1 MPASPMPPASARRR
15 TASSRRRSWS
25 RENWRRRAR
34 RKTPPRRRVGW
45 STSPSTRLPTR
56 SEARRDAMPGS
67 IASRRDPVAALRGPM
82 PGGHLGAVSVAVPR
96 RCNPGAAMPA
106 RLPASA
112 TLAPQRRHTPRM
124 QSSPVDAIRVFV
136 ILVTA
141 ASVVGLVARRIRL
154 PYVVGL
160 VLLGL
165 AAGFVLPEAPRGITP
180 DLVLAVLLPGL
191 IFEASFRTPLE
202 PFRWAVSRVVVLAV
216 PGVILTALVVA
227 VVVHL
232 GTGISLGSGLLV
244 GAMVCA
250 TDPAS
255 VVSTFRRVAAPDR
268 LRTLV
273 EGESLLNDGTSLVIF
288 VVALRIVTGGLGA
301 GDAAIFFVTTLAIS
315 ALIGGVLGFVTVQVL
330 RTVDDHVLEAT
341 ITIACAYGAA
351 VIADGLGESGIIATA
366 VAGLVVGTYG
376 RRVALSA
383 ETEQALDEVWE
394 VAAFVLAALIF
405 LVVGAAIPLPRL
417 LADAGP
423 VAVGVVAVLVA
434 RLLTVYGLLGLGER
448 VIERARRRACLLR
461 PARFRDR
468 RAGARAPGG
477 PARPNCDPDPD
488 LRDRGRHAAL
498 LRPAGW
504 PVRGLR

>member
-1 MPASPMPPASARRR
+1 M
-15 TASSRRRSWS
+15 
-25 RENWRRRAR
+25 E
-34 RKTPPRRRVGW
+34 
-45 STSPSTRLPTR
+45 
-56 SEARRDAMPGS
+56 
-67 IASRRDPVAALRGPM
+67 
-82 PGGHLGAVSVAVPR
+82 
-96 RCNPGAAMPA
+96 
-106 RLPASA
+106 
-112 TLAPQRRHTPRM
+112 
-124 QSSPVDAIRVFV
+124 SSPVDAIRVFV
-136 ILVTA
+136 LLVTA
-141 ASVVGLVARRIRL
+141 ASVVGVVAGRIRL
-154 PYVVGL
+154 PYAVGL

-165 AAGFVLPEAPRGITP
+165 AAGYVLPEAARGITP

-301 GDAAIFFVTTLAIS
+301 GDAAVFFVTTLAIS

-448 VIERARRRACLLR
+448 VIERARRGRPSFASSVRA
-461 PARFRDR
+461 A
-468 RAGARAPGG
+468 AGARWSLAGPEGPSVVPLAWLHVLSFAGLRGSVTVALALALPAGLPDRAAVQTLTFGIVVATLLVFGLLAGPFVGWALGREPAEPGDGAPATPSGETPAAPGG
-477 PARPNCDPDPD
+477 GTPATP
-488 LRDRGRHAAL
+488 AAG
-498 LRPAGW
+498 AA
-504 PVRGLR
+504 

>member
-1 MPASPMPPASARRR
+1 M
-15 TASSRRRSWS
+15 
-25 RENWRRRAR
+25 E
-34 RKTPPRRRVGW
+34 
-45 STSPSTRLPTR
+45 
-56 SEARRDAMPGS
+56 
-67 IASRRDPVAALRGPM
+67 
-82 PGGHLGAVSVAVPR
+82 
-96 RCNPGAAMPA
+96 
-106 RLPASA
+106 
-112 TLAPQRRHTPRM
+112 
-124 QSSPVDAIRVFV
+124 SSPVDAIRVFV
-136 ILVTA
+136 LLVTA
-141 ASVVGLVARRIRL
+141 ASVMGVVAGRIRL
-154 PYVVGL
+154 PYAVGL

-165 AAGFVLPEAPRGITP
+165 AAGYVLPEAARGITP

-448 VIERARRRACLLR
+448 VIERARRGRPSFASSFRA
-461 PARFRDR
+461 A
-468 RAGARAPGG
+468 AGARWSLAGPEGPSVVPLAWLHVLSFAGLRGSVTVALALALPAGLPDRAAVQTLTFGIVVVTLLVFGLLAGPFVSWVLGRAPAEPGDGAPATTGGGTPATPGG
-477 PARPNCDPDPD
+477 GAPTTP
-488 LRDRGRHAAL
+488 GAA
-498 LRPAGW
+498 GD
-504 PVRGLR
+504 G

>member
-1 MPASPMPPASARRR
+1 
-15 TASSRRRSWS
+15 
-25 RENWRRRAR
+25 
-34 RKTPPRRRVGW
+34 
-45 STSPSTRLPTR
+45 
-56 SEARRDAMPGS
+56 
-67 IASRRDPVAALRGPM
+67 
-82 PGGHLGAVSVAVPR
+82 
-96 RCNPGAAMPA
+96 
-106 RLPASA
+106 
-112 TLAPQRRHTPRM
+112 M
-124 QSSPVDAIRVFV
+124 QSNPIEAIRVFV
-136 ILVTA
+136 LLVTA
-141 ASVVGLVARRIRL
+141 ASVVGLVAGRIRL

-165 AAGFVLPEAPRGITP
+165 AAGYVLPEVPGGITP

-227 VVVHL
+227 VVVHV
-232 GTGISLGSGLLV
+232 GTGLSLGSGLLV

-255 VVSTFRRVAAPDR
+255 VTATFRRIAAPDR

-301 GDAAIFFVTTLAIS
+301 GDAAVFFVTTLVAS
-315 ALIGGVLGFVTVQVL
+315 ALIGGLLGFVTVQVL
-330 RTVDDHVLEAT
+330 RTIDDHVLEAT

-351 VIADGLGESGIIATA
+351 VIADGLSESGIIATA

-376 RRVALSA
+376 RRVALTA
-383 ETEQALDEVWE
+383 ATEQALDEVWE

-423 VAVGVVAVLVA
+423 VAWGVFAVVVA
-434 RLLTVYGLLGLGER
+434 RLLTVYGLLGFGER
-448 VIERARRRACLLR
+448 VIARLGGGASVTRGMVA
-461 PARFRDR
+461 A
-468 RAGARAPGG
+468 AGARWLPPRHSAGPNVVPVAWLHVLAFAGLRGSVTVALALALPASLPDRTAIQTLTFGIVVVTLLVFGLLAGPFVGWALGRAPMSVGESPPAGPDVTTAAPG
-477 PARPNCDPDPD
+477 PT
-488 LRDRGRHAAL
+488 
-498 LRPAGW
+498 
-504 PVRGLR
+504 

>member
-1 MPASPMPPASARRR
+1 M
-15 TASSRRRSWS
+15 
-25 RENWRRRAR
+25 E
-34 RKTPPRRRVGW
+34 
-45 STSPSTRLPTR
+45 
-56 SEARRDAMPGS
+56 
-67 IASRRDPVAALRGPM
+67 
-82 PGGHLGAVSVAVPR
+82 
-96 RCNPGAAMPA
+96 
-106 RLPASA
+106 
-112 TLAPQRRHTPRM
+112 
-124 QSSPVDAIRVFV
+124 SSPVEAIRVFV

-165 AAGFVLPEAPRGITP
+165 GAGFALPETALGISP

-202 PFRWAVSRVVVLAV
+202 PFRWAVSRVVALAV

-255 VVSTFRRVAAPDR
+255 IVATFRGVEAPAR

-273 EGESLLNDGTSLVIF
+273 EGESLLNDGTSLVVF

-301 GDAAIFFVTTLAIS
+301 ADAAVFFVTTLTAS
-315 ALIGGVLGFVTVQVL
+315 VAIGGVLGFVCVQVL
-330 RTVDDHVLEAT
+330 RTLDDHVLEAT

-351 VIADGLGESGIIATA
+351 VIADGLGESGIVATA

-376 RRVALSA
+376 RRVALSVA
-383 ETEQALDEVWE
+383 TEQALDEVWE
-394 VAAFVLAALIF
+394 VAAFILAAFIF
-405 LVVGAAIPLPRL
+405 MIVGAAIPLQRL
-417 LADAGP
+417 VADAGP
-423 VAVGVVAVLVA
+423 VAWGVLAVVLA
-434 RLLTVYGLLGLGER
+434 RLLAVYGLLGAGER
-448 VIERARRRACLLR
+448 VLARLSGGRATTAKDAVAAMTARWRPLTPPHGPSVVPLGWLHVLAFAGLRGSVTVALALALPATLPDREAIQTLTFGIVVVTLLVFGLLAG
-461 PARFRDR
+461 PFVGWALGRD
-468 RAGARAPGG
+468 PGG
-477 PARPNCDPDPD
+477 RP
-488 LRDRGRHAAL
+488 
-498 LRPAGW
+498 
-504 PVRGLR
+504 

>member
-1 MPASPMPPASARRR
+1 M
-15 TASSRRRSWS
+15 
-25 RENWRRRAR
+25 E
-34 RKTPPRRRVGW
+34 
-45 STSPSTRLPTR
+45 
-56 SEARRDAMPGS
+56 
-67 IASRRDPVAALRGPM
+67 
-82 PGGHLGAVSVAVPR
+82 
-96 RCNPGAAMPA
+96 
-106 RLPASA
+106 
-112 TLAPQRRHTPRM
+112 
-124 QSSPVDAIRVFV
+124 SSPVDAIRVFV
-136 ILVTA
+136 VLVTA
-141 ASVVGLVARRIRL
+141 ASVVGVVAGRIRL
-154 PYVVGL
+154 PYAVGL

-165 AAGFVLPEAPRGITP
+165 AAGYVLPDAARGITP

-202 PFRWAVSRVVVLAV
+202 PFRWAVSRVVVLAL

-255 VVSTFRRVAAPDR
+255 VVSTFRRVAVPDR

-288 VVALRIVTGGLGA
+288 VVALRIVTGGLSA
-301 GDAAIFFVTTLAIS
+301 GDAAIFFVTTLTIS

-330 RTVDDHVLEAT
+330 RTIDDHVLEAT

-417 LADAGP
+417 LDDAGP
-423 VAVGVVAVLVA
+423 VAWGVVAVLVA

-448 VIERARRRACLLR
+448 VTARLRRGRPSLASSVRAA
-461 PARFRDR
+461 
-468 RAGARAPGG
+468 AGARWPLAAPEG
-477 PARPNCDPDPD
+477 PSVVPLAWLHVLSFAG
-488 LRDRGRHAAL
+488 LRGSVTVAL
-498 LRPAGW
+498 ALALPAGL
-504 PVRGLR
+504 PDRAAVQTLTFGIVVVTLLVFGLLAGPFVGWALGRAAAEPGDGTPATPGAAGGG

>member
-1 MPASPMPPASARRR
+1 M
-15 TASSRRRSWS
+15 
-25 RENWRRRAR
+25 E
-34 RKTPPRRRVGW
+34 
-45 STSPSTRLPTR
+45 
-56 SEARRDAMPGS
+56 
-67 IASRRDPVAALRGPM
+67 
-82 PGGHLGAVSVAVPR
+82 
-96 RCNPGAAMPA
+96 
-106 RLPASA
+106 
-112 TLAPQRRHTPRM
+112 
-124 QSSPVDAIRVFV
+124 SSPVDAIRAFV
-136 ILVTA
+136 LLVTA
-141 ASVVGLVARRIRL
+141 ASVVGVVAGRIRL
-154 PYVVGL
+154 PYAVGL

-165 AAGFVLPEAPRGITP
+165 AAGYVLPEAARGITP

-232 GTGISLGSGLLV
+232 GTGISLGSCLLI

-351 VIADGLGESGIIATA
+351 VIADGLNESGIIATA

-383 ETEQALDEVWE
+383 ETKQALDEVWE

-405 LVVGAAIPLPRL
+405 LIVGAAIPLPRL

-448 VIERARRRACLLR
+448 VTERARRGRQSFASSVRAAAAARWSLAGPEGPSVVPLAWLHVLSFAGLRGSVTVALALALPAGLPDRAAVQTLTFGIVVVTLLVFGLLAGPFVGWALGR
-461 PARFRDR
+461 VPAEPGD
-468 RAGARAPGG
+468 GAPATPGG
-477 PARPNCDPDPD
+477 GTSTTPGVAE
-488 LRDRGRHAAL
+488 
-498 LRPAGW
+498 AG
-504 PVRGLR
+504 

>member
-1 MPASPMPPASARRR
+1 M
-15 TASSRRRSWS
+15 
-25 RENWRRRAR
+25 E
-34 RKTPPRRRVGW
+34 
-45 STSPSTRLPTR
+45 
-56 SEARRDAMPGS
+56 
-67 IASRRDPVAALRGPM
+67 
-82 PGGHLGAVSVAVPR
+82 
-96 RCNPGAAMPA
+96 
-106 RLPASA
+106 
-112 TLAPQRRHTPRM
+112 
-124 QSSPVDAIRVFV
+124 SSPVDAIRVFV
-136 ILVTA
+136 LLVTA
-141 ASVVGLVARRIRL
+141 ASVVGVVAGRIRL
-154 PYVVGL
+154 PYAVGL

-165 AAGFVLPEAPRGITP
+165 AAGYVLPEAARGITP

-232 GTGISLGSGLLV
+232 GTGLSLGSGLLV

-301 GDAAIFFVTTLAIS
+301 GDAAIFFVTTLTIS
-315 ALIGGVLGFVTVQVL
+315 ALIGGALGFVTVQVL

-366 VAGLVVGTYG
+366 VAGLVLGTYG

-423 VAVGVVAVLVA
+423 VGVGVIAILVA

-448 VIERARRRACLLR
+448 LIARVRRGRPSLASSVRAAARERWSLAEPEGPSVVPLAWLHVLSFAGLRGSVTVALALALPAGLPDRAAVQTLTFGIVVVTLLVFGLLAGPFVGWALRRA
-461 PARFRDR
+461 PAEAAD
-468 RAGARAPGG
+468 GTPTTPGG
-477 PARPNCDPDPD
+477 EAPATS
-488 LRDRGRHAAL
+488 GAA
-498 LRPAGW
+498 GD
-504 PVRGLR
+504 G

>member
-1 MPASPMPPASARRR
+1 M
-15 TASSRRRSWS
+15 
-25 RENWRRRAR
+25 
-34 RKTPPRRRVGW
+34 
-45 STSPSTRLPTR
+45 
-56 SEARRDAMPGS
+56 D
-67 IASRRDPVAALRGPM
+67 
-82 PGGHLGAVSVAVPR
+82 
-96 RCNPGAAMPA
+96 
-106 RLPASA
+106 
-112 TLAPQRRHTPRM
+112 
-124 QSSPVDAIRVFV
+124 SSPVEAIRVFV

-141 ASVVGLVARRIRL
+141 ASVVGVIAGRIRL

-165 AAGFVLPEAPRGITP
+165 AAGVVLPGAARGISP

-250 TDPAS
+250 TDPAA
-255 VVSTFRRVAAPDR
+255 VVATFRRVAAPDR

-301 GDAAIFFVTTLAIS
+301 ADAAIFFVATLTVS
-315 ALIGGVLGFVTVQVL
+315 VLIGGVLGFVTVQVL
-330 RTVDDHVLEAT
+330 RTLDDHVLEAT

-351 VIADGLGESGIIATA
+351 VIADGLGESGIVATA

-376 RRVALSA
+376 RRVALSVA
-383 ETEQALDEVWE
+383 TEQALDEVWE
-394 VAAFVLAALIF
+394 VAAFVLAAFIF
-405 LVVGAAIPLPRL
+405 LIVGAAIPLSRL

-423 VAVGVVAVLVA
+423 VAWGVLAVILA
-434 RLLTVYGLLGLGER
+434 RLLTVYGLLGFGER
-448 VIERARRRACLLR
+448 LLARIGRWRASVARGAVSAATRGVSAASARWRQR
-461 PARFRDR
+461 PR
-468 RAGARAPGG
+468 PEG
-477 PARPNCDPDPD
+477 PSVVPLAW
-488 LRDRGRHAAL
+488 LHVLASA
-498 LRPAGW
+498 
-504 PVRGLR
+504 GLRGSVTVALALALPANLPDRAAIQTLTFGIVVVTLLVDGLLAGPFVGWALGRSSGGRADLALGRSSGGRADLAATPSDPAATVD

>member
-1 MPASPMPPASARRR
+1 M
-15 TASSRRRSWS
+15 
-25 RENWRRRAR
+25 E
-34 RKTPPRRRVGW
+34 
-45 STSPSTRLPTR
+45 
-56 SEARRDAMPGS
+56 
-67 IASRRDPVAALRGPM
+67 
-82 PGGHLGAVSVAVPR
+82 
-96 RCNPGAAMPA
+96 
-106 RLPASA
+106 
-112 TLAPQRRHTPRM
+112 
-124 QSSPVDAIRVFV
+124 SSPVDAIRVFV
-136 ILVTA
+136 LLVTA
-141 ASVVGLVARRIRL
+141 ASVVGVVAGRIRL
-154 PYVVGL
+154 PYAVGL

-165 AAGFVLPEAPRGITP
+165 AAGYVLPEAARGITP

-227 VVVHL
+227 MVVHL

-448 VIERARRRACLLR
+448 VIERARRGRPSFASSVRA
-461 PARFRDR
+461 A
-468 RAGARAPGG
+468 AGARWSLAG
-477 PARPNCDPDPD
+477 PEGPSVVPLAWLHVLSFAG
-488 LRDRGRHAAL
+488 LRGSVTVAL
-498 LRPAGW
+498 ALALPAGL
-504 PVRGLR
+504 PDRAAVQTLTFGIVVVTLLVFGLLAGPFVGWALGRVPAEPGDGAPATPSGGTSTTPGVAEAG

>member
-1 MPASPMPPASARRR
+1 M
-15 TASSRRRSWS
+15 
-25 RENWRRRAR
+25 E
-34 RKTPPRRRVGW
+34 
-45 STSPSTRLPTR
+45 
-56 SEARRDAMPGS
+56 
-67 IASRRDPVAALRGPM
+67 
-82 PGGHLGAVSVAVPR
+82 
-96 RCNPGAAMPA
+96 
-106 RLPASA
+106 
-112 TLAPQRRHTPRM
+112 
-124 QSSPVDAIRVFV
+124 SSPVDAIRVFV
-136 ILVTA
+136 LLVTA
-141 ASVVGLVARRIRL
+141 ASVVGVVAGRIRL
-154 PYVVGL
+154 PYAVGL

-165 AAGFVLPEAPRGITP
+165 AAGYVLPEAARGITP

-232 GTGISLGSGLLV
+232 GTGLSLGSGLLV

-288 VVALRIVTGGLGA
+288 VVALRIVTGSLGA

-366 VAGLVVGTYG
+366 VARLVVGTYG

-448 VIERARRRACLLR
+448 VVERARRGRPSFASSVRA
-461 PARFRDR
+461 AT
-468 RAGARAPGG
+468 GARWSLAGPEGPSVVPLAWLHVLSFAGLRGSVTVALALALPAGLPDRAAVQTLTFGIVVVTLLVFGLLAGPFVGWALGRAPAEPGG
-477 PARPNCDPDPD
+477 GTPATPGGGTPGTP
-488 LRDRGRHAAL
+488 GAA
-498 LRPAGW
+498 G
-504 PVRGLR
+504 GG

>member
-1 MPASPMPPASARRR
+1 M
-15 TASSRRRSWS
+15 
-25 RENWRRRAR
+25 E
-34 RKTPPRRRVGW
+34 
-45 STSPSTRLPTR
+45 
-56 SEARRDAMPGS
+56 
-67 IASRRDPVAALRGPM
+67 
-82 PGGHLGAVSVAVPR
+82 
-96 RCNPGAAMPA
+96 
-106 RLPASA
+106 
-112 TLAPQRRHTPRM
+112 
-124 QSSPVDAIRVFV
+124 SSPVDAIRAFV
-136 ILVTA
+136 LLVTA
-141 ASVVGLVARRIRL
+141 ASVVGVVAGRIRL
-154 PYVVGL
+154 PYAVGL

-165 AAGFVLPEAPRGITP
+165 AAGYVLPEAAHGITP

-232 GTGISLGSGLLV
+232 GTGISLGSCLLV

-250 TDPAS
+250 TDPAA
-255 VVSTFRRVAAPDR
+255 VVSTFRHVAAPDR

-301 GDAAIFFVTTLAIS
+301 GDAAVFFVTTLAIS
-315 ALIGGVLGFVTVQVL
+315 TLIGGVLGFVTVQVL

-351 VIADGLGESGIIATA
+351 VIADGLSESGIIATA

-383 ETEQALDEVWE
+383 ETKQALDEVWE

-405 LVVGAAIPLPRL
+405 LIVGAAIPLPRL

-448 VIERARRRACLLR
+448 VTERARRGRPSFASSVRAAASARWSLAGPEGPSVVPLAWLHVLSFAGLRGSVTVALALALPAGLPDRAAVQTLTFGIVVVTLLV
-461 PARFRDR
+461 FGLL
-468 RAGARAPGG
+468 AGPFVGWALGRAPTEPGG
-477 PARPNCDPDPD
+477 GTLATPGGGTPATPD
-488 LRDRGRHAAL
+488 AA
-498 LRPAGW
+498 G
-504 PVRGLR
+504 GS

>member
-1 MPASPMPPASARRR
+1 M
-15 TASSRRRSWS
+15 
-25 RENWRRRAR
+25 E
-34 RKTPPRRRVGW
+34 
-45 STSPSTRLPTR
+45 
-56 SEARRDAMPGS
+56 
-67 IASRRDPVAALRGPM
+67 
-82 PGGHLGAVSVAVPR
+82 
-96 RCNPGAAMPA
+96 
-106 RLPASA
+106 
-112 TLAPQRRHTPRM
+112 
-124 QSSPVDAIRVFV
+124 SSPVDAIRVFV
-136 ILVTA
+136 LLVTA
-141 ASVVGLVARRIRL
+141 ASVVGVVAGRIRL
-154 PYVVGL
+154 PYAVGL

-165 AAGFVLPEAPRGITP
+165 AAGYVLPEAARGITP

-227 VVVHL
+227 MVVHL

-448 VIERARRRACLLR
+448 VIERARRGRPSFASGVRA
-461 PARFRDR
+461 A
-468 RAGARAPGG
+468 AGARWSLAG
-477 PARPNCDPDPD
+477 PEGPSVVPLAWLHVLSFAG
-488 LRDRGRHAAL
+488 LRGSVTVAL
-498 LRPAGW
+498 ALALPAGL
-504 PVRGLR
+504 PDRAAVQTLTFGIVVVTLLVFGLLAGPFVSWVLGRAPA

>member
-1 MPASPMPPASARRR
+1 M
-15 TASSRRRSWS
+15 
-25 RENWRRRAR
+25 
-34 RKTPPRRRVGW
+34 
-45 STSPSTRLPTR
+45 
-56 SEARRDAMPGS
+56 D
-67 IASRRDPVAALRGPM
+67 
-82 PGGHLGAVSVAVPR
+82 
-96 RCNPGAAMPA
+96 
-106 RLPASA
+106 
-112 TLAPQRRHTPRM
+112 
-124 QSSPVDAIRVFV
+124 SSPVEAIRVFV
-136 ILVTA
+136 LLVTT

-165 AAGFVLPEAPRGITP
+165 AAGYVLPEVPRGITP

-250 TDPAS
+250 TYPAS
-255 VVSTFRRVAAPDR
+255 VVATFRRVAAPDR

-301 GDAAIFFVTTLAIS
+301 ADAAIFFVTSLTVS
-315 ALIGGVLGFVTVQVL
+315 VLIGGVLGFVTVQVM
-330 RTVDDHVLEAT
+330 RTLDDHVLEAT

-351 VIADGLGESGIIATA
+351 ALADGLGESGIVATA

-376 RRVALSA
+376 LRVALSV

-394 VAAFVLAALIF
+394 VAAFVLAAIIF

-417 LADAGP
+417 VADAGP
-423 VAVGVVAVLVA
+423 VAWGVLAVVLA
-434 RLLTVYGLLGLGER
+434 RLLTVYGLLGFGER
-448 VIERARRRACLLR
+448 ALVRLA
-461 PARFRDR
+461 
-468 RAGARAPGG
+468 
-477 PARPNCDPDPD
+477 
-488 LRDRGRHAAL
+488 RGRGFVARGVLAAASARWSPL
-498 LRPAGW
+498 PRSEGPDVVPLAW
-504 PVRGLR
+504 LHVLAFAGLRGAVTIALALALPASLPDRAAIQTLTFGIVVVTLLVFGLLAGPFVWWALARGPRRQELTDTEVPSAPWPP

>member
-1 MPASPMPPASARRR
+1 M
-15 TASSRRRSWS
+15 
-25 RENWRRRAR
+25 E
-34 RKTPPRRRVGW
+34 
-45 STSPSTRLPTR
+45 
-56 SEARRDAMPGS
+56 
-67 IASRRDPVAALRGPM
+67 
-82 PGGHLGAVSVAVPR
+82 
-96 RCNPGAAMPA
+96 
-106 RLPASA
+106 
-112 TLAPQRRHTPRM
+112 
-124 QSSPVDAIRVFV
+124 SSPVDAIRAFV
-136 ILVTA
+136 LLVTA
-141 ASVVGLVARRIRL
+141 ASVVGVVAGRIRL
-154 PYVVGL
+154 PYAVGL

-165 AAGFVLPEAPRGITP
+165 AAGYVLPEAARGITP

-232 GTGISLGSGLLV
+232 GTGISLGSCLLI

-383 ETEQALDEVWE
+383 ETKQALDEVWE

-405 LVVGAAIPLPRL
+405 LIVGAAIPLPRL

-448 VIERARRRACLLR
+448 VIERARRGRPSFASSVRA
-461 PARFRDR
+461 A
-468 RAGARAPGG
+468 AGARWSLAGPEGPSVVPLAWLHVLSFAGLRGSVTVALALALPAGLPDRAAVQTLTFGIVVVTLLVFGLLARPFVGWALGRAPAEPGG
-477 PARPNCDPDPD
+477 GTPATPGGGTPATP
-488 LRDRGRHAAL
+488 GAA
-498 LRPAGW
+498 G
-504 PVRGLR
+504 GG

>member
-1 MPASPMPPASARRR
+1 MGVASG
-15 TASSRRRSWS
+15 
-25 RENWRRRAR
+25 
-34 RKTPPRRRVGW
+34 V
-45 STSPSTRLPTR
+45 PT
-56 SEARRDAMPGS
+56 
-67 IASRRDPVAALRGPM
+67 
-82 PGGHLGAVSVAVPR
+82 
-96 RCNPGAAMPA
+96 
-106 RLPASA
+106 
-112 TLAPQRRHTPRM
+112 RHTPRM
-124 QSSPVDAIRVFV
+124 ESSPVDAIRIFV
-136 ILVTA
+136 LLVTA
-141 ASVVGLVARRIRL
+141 ASLVGVVAGRIRL

-165 AAGFVLPEAPRGITP
+165 AAGYVLPEASRGITP

-255 VVSTFRRVAAPDR
+255 VVATFRRVAAPDR

-301 GDAAIFFVTTLAIS
+301 ADAAIFFVTTLTVS
-315 ALIGGVLGFVTVQVL
+315 AAIGGVLGFVTVQVL

-351 VIADGLGESGIIATA
+351 VLADGLGESGIVATA

-376 RRVALSA
+376 RRVALPVA
-383 ETEQALDEVWE
+383 TQQALDEVWE

-405 LVVGAAIPLPRL
+405 LIVGASIPLPRL

-423 VAVGVVAVLVA
+423 VAWGVAAVLVA

-448 VIERARRRACLLR
+448 VLVRSRPGRPSLSRGVRAATGGRWPPSRPEGPSVVPLAWLHVLSFAGLRGSVTVALALALPASLPDRAAVQTLTFGIVVVTLLV
-461 PARFRDR
+461 FGLL
-468 RAGARAPGG
+468 AGPLVGWALGRAPAASDAGQPDTPGVAG
-477 PARPNCDPDPD
+477 P
-488 LRDRGRHAAL
+488 
-498 LRPAGW
+498 PAT
-504 PVRGLR
+504 